1 MQEQIRKK
9 KEDSQQLKGKR
20 RPGDA
25 GNPVTQN
32 PEVQCFWY

>member
-1 MQEQIRKK
+1 MQVQIRKK
-9 KEDSQQLKGKR
+9 KEEPQQLKGKR
-20 RPGDA
+20 LRGDA